1 MWRVTVDPRF
11 FLICGFAV
19 AAVCTVC
26 GVATGLAAGGCHALG
41 FIGGVNGFLEN
52 PLGHGIGM
60 GGNLSLGTLP
70 QTEWQEFQHRGA
82 ANVGLESAVG
92 VLIHQ
97 TGVGCAAMVAAIIA
111 MLRASSLG
119 VTGRGPRLTDLL
131 FIGMC
136 MGLVNGVFQEEAYS
150 PYAVGLLALFCGVV
164 VANGRRPGILVDPG
178 ERPL

>member
-1 MWRVTVDPRF
+1 M
-11 FLICGFAV
+11 
-19 AAVCTVC
+19 
-26 GVATGLAAGGCHALG
+26 
-41 FIGGVNGFLEN
+41 NGFLEN

-92 VLIHQ
+92 VLIYQ
-97 TGVGCAAMVAAIIA
+97 IGVGCAAMIAAIIA
-111 MLRASSLG
+111 MLRSSSLG
-119 VTGRGPRLTDLL
+119 VAGREPRLTDLL

-150 PYAVGLLALFCGVV
+150 PYAVGLLALFCGVL

-178 ERPL
+178 ERLL